1 MELGTPSLEKQGLN
15 HPPQVEQ
22 QEYSTD
28 KLAEIGNEMQMCVVC
43 LEKSD
48 LTSWVT
54 SDSQGMSDS
63 ERFRIWLASDKG
75 VSALKTYLGA
85 YSLERIHSR
94 WESIYSD
101 QKNLLSLVDDDPFLP
116 AFVADFRKAY
126 PRPTAN
132 DTEIPS
138 GETIH

>member
-1 MELGTPSLEKQGLN
+1 MELGTLSLEKQGLN

-116 AFVADFRKAY
+116 AFVADFRKAN
-126 PRPTAN
+126 PRPTAQ